1 MEDDSWR
8 VRFTRRE
15 DEFVEYVARDV
26 LSKLSAEDKRSLME
40 HPDPIDHHFG
50 LGLFIRN
57 KYIHGKK
64 LGFFVFRP
72 DSLSTTIVGR
82 VIEIIQGEGAG
93 SKG

>member
-1 MEDDSWR
+1 
-8 VRFTRRE
+8 
-15 DEFVEYVARDV
+15 
-26 LSKLSAEDKRSLME
+26 ME

-50 LGLFIRN
+50 LGLYIRN
-57 KYIHGKK
+57 NYIHGKK
-64 LGFFVFRP
+64 HKFFVFRP